1 MKKIYALLIPALVAV
16 LMAGCAKL
24 HDFGDI
30 NLDPNKP
37 STPFTTY
44 FFTQACKYV
53 PIFVLRDATNGYDP
67 WQQEWAGYL
76 SESKNN
82 QYGPLSTTSTFA
94 SGSYYLYPIKNL
106 MKIVE
111 LNEDE
116 EEKDKANV
124 TAFGSAN
131 NQIAVAKTLMAFI
144 YMTLSDIQGPIVL
157 SEALQGVSQDNWKPK
172 YDSQEDAYK
181 QLDEML
187 TQAYSLF
194 DESGDLNGDADVLF
208 GGDVAKWKKFNA
220 SVRMLMA
227 IKLSDVDPATGKSRF
242 AAAYA
247 HGGMTSAEDGLNYT
261 YDDLN
266 KNYLYYWVSP
276 DNPSAGFNAVP
287 NYFIVEEMKALKDAR
302 MFE

>member
-53 PIFVLRDATNGYDP
+53 PLFVLRDADNGYDP

-82 QYGPLSTTSTFA
+82 QYGPLSTTSTFG

-111 LNEDE
+111 LNEE
-116 EEKDKANV
+116 
-124 TAFGSAN
+124 
-131 NQIAVAKTLMAFI
+131 
-144 YMTLSDIQGPIVL
+144 
-157 SEALQGVSQDNWKPK
+157 
-172 YDSQEDAYK
+172 
-181 QLDEML
+181 
-187 TQAYSLF
+187 
-194 DESGDLNGDADVLF
+194 
-208 GGDVAKWKKFNA
+208 
-220 SVRMLMA
+220 
-227 IKLSDVDPATGKSRF
+227 
-242 AAAYA
+242 
-247 HGGMTSAEDGLNYT
+247 
-261 YDDLN
+261 
-266 KNYLYYWVSP
+266 
-276 DNPSAGFNAVP
+276 
-287 NYFIVEEMKALKDAR
+287 
-302 MFE
+302 